1 MKELR
6 EQHKA
11 AKKRVSQIKNQL
23 KNLEQ
28 EQKDLET
35 ESYAKSRH
43 LSKQFDKGDPEML
56 KEYGRRL
63 KEIQTR
69 QREIESDIKKL
80 KDERDR
86 ITR

>member
-1 MKELR
+1 
-6 EQHKA
+6 
-11 AKKRVSQIKNQL
+11 
-23 KNLEQ
+23 
-28 EQKDLET
+28 
-35 ESYAKSRH
+35 
-43 LSKQFDKGDPEML
+43 ML